1 MFVSFIF
8 FSNGQSSSS
17 TSDSGTDSSKDKAK
31 PARVGP
37 GKPARLTASMDDESG
52 SSSGVDT
59 DSVPVCSEYET
70 PAAIRIVQVNKADYP
85 RSGVSTDK
93 SIPCSDKILSKS
105 SSTPVST
112 QRVSCTVDGLDERN
126 QIAPETTEDF
136 PVRESEELCGLSLAK
151 QKASNSDLCTSPSQ
165 SNLGRLTSDG
175 ASQPPDRE
183 AVEDIPQVSD
193 VAEDVTQVDNLSQ
206 RISSLLS
213 SEQDDP
219 NALTLCVADG
229 HVSAFPLDQTSG
241 VSSSIGSNP
250 RPEGPKCSSNE
261 GVSGHPSK
269 VLSSQY
275 HSSEGDV
282 SDIEADFEES
292 QPSPSQ
298 CAVSKAFESGSSLLN
313 NNGCSALDENP
324 SSTSLA
330 ATATAAAVFDEDE
343 ISESANVALEL
354 TKNNP
359 HSLMSKEL
367 QLL

>member
-17 TSDSGTDSSKDKAK
+17 TSDSGTDSSKDQGK

-70 PAAIRIVQVNKADYP
+70 PAAVRIVQVNKADYP

-105 SSTPVST
+105 SCTPVST
-112 QRVSCTVDGLDERN
+112 QGVSCSVDGLDERN
-126 QIAPETTEDF
+126 QVASETTEDF

-165 SNLGRLTSDG
+165 SNLGRLTTDS

-213 SEQDDP
+213 TEQDDP

-229 HVSAFPLDQTSG
+229 HVSAFPLDQSCG

-292 QPSPSQ
+292 KPSPSQ

-359 HSLMSKEL
+359 HSLMLKEL